1 MDRIITENDLLLYH
15 YKEVDTDIHQ
25 FITSELPSHTDWMDY
40 LSLLTQIDLS
50 LNQQRKSPAATTLR
64 IILEESQHQENPTF

>member
-25 FITSELPSHTDWMDY
+25 YITSELPSRADWSDY
-40 LSLLTQIDLS
+40 LNLLTQIDLS
-50 LNQQRKSPAATTLR
+50 LNQNHKGPAPTTLQ
-64 IILEESQHQENPTF
+64 IILEQSQHQENPTF

>member
-15 YKEVDTDIHQ
+15 YKEINTDIHHY
-25 FITSELPSHTDWMDY
+25 ITSELPSRTDWNDY

-50 LNQQRKSPAATTLR
+50 LHQSTKGPAATTLR

>member
-15 YKEVDTDIHQ
+15 YKEVDTDIHLY
-25 FITSELPSHTDWMDY
+25 ITSELPSRADWRDY
-40 LSLLTQIDLS
+40 LSLLTQVDLS
-50 LNQQRKSPAATTLR
+50 LKQQRKGPHSTTLR

>member
-15 YKEVDTDIHQ
+15 YKEVDTHIHQ
-25 FITSELPSHTDWMDY
+25 YITSELRFHTDWSDY
-40 LSLLTQIDLS
+40 LGLLTQIDLS
-50 LNQQRKSPAATTLR
+50 LNQNTKGPAATTLR

>member
-15 YKEVDTDIHQ
+15 YKEVDSHIHQ
-25 FITSELPSHTDWMDY
+25 YITSELPFHTDWSDY
-40 LSLLTQIDLS
+40 LGLLTQIDLS
-50 LNQQRKSPAATTLR
+50 LNQNTKGPAATTLR